1 MCVSSN
7 GETSESELVIIVKLV
22 KVKYIY
28 IYIYICVGNKAV
40 GECRLVCV
48 GTVYYALG
56 ELKSR
61 CIKIEIS
68 AY

>member
-22 KVKYIY
+22 KVKYI
-28 IYIYICVGNKAV
+28 CVGNKAV

-48 GTVYYALG
+48 GTYVYAMG
-56 ELKSR
+56 KLKSR